1 MSVQTE
7 IDRISTAVQ
16 NAHLKVIE
24 KGGTSAAP
32 YLVANLPDAID
43 TIPEATE
50 PKLQAKSATPSETAQ
65 TVKPDSGYDGLSQV
79 SVGAISKTY
88 VGSGVPKQ
96 AAKTITPSTSS
107 QTAVASG
114 VYTTGAVTVGAIP
127 STYVKPTATKAAATY
142 TPSTS
147 NQTIAAGTYCSG
159 AQTIKG
165 DANLVAGNIKSGVS
179 IFGVAGTMTAG
190 EDVTAET
197 NAYTGLL
204 DGLEAV
210 VNALPDAGSGGG
222 GGTNTLD
229 AFMPTN
235 TGIISGSYTPTTSG
249 TDVKHA
255 IQIGSSYT
263 SAATIGSYPV
273 LMFAIIRKDGF
284 NATGSSS
291 GRNIV
296 AYIGMK
302 GGGAVSYRNGS
313 ASAITYA
320 GGAETTTT
328 YNYGVGS
335 LGATGRT
342 NAYFRYMDNA
352 KPIVYFSTYGIVAL
366 EANKEYTWL
375 AVYDKTLMNV

>member
-50 PKLQAKSATPSETAQ
+50 PKLQAKTATPSETAQ

-88 VGSGVPKQ
+88 VGSGVTKQ

-107 QTAVASG
+107 QTAVAKN
-114 VYTTGAVTVGAIP
+114 VYTTGAVTVAAIP
-127 STYVKPTATKAAATY
+127 SAYVKPTATKAATTY

-197 NAYTGLL
+197 NTYTSLL
-204 DGLEAV
+204 DDLEAAV
-210 VNALPDAGSGGG
+210 DALPDAGGGGSVETCTVMFTGYDYPTAIAYMALDDSGKLTARYMTNSATGLTLADVVCNSVMTIWPSSQYAAPQSTDAIILGKMNLGYVLSIEAQSGG
-222 GGTNTLD
+222 
-229 AFMPTN
+229 
-235 TGIISGSYTPTTSG
+235 
-249 TDVKHA
+249 V
-255 IQIGSSYT
+255 
-263 SAATIGSYPV
+263 ATIN
-273 LMFAIIRKDGF
+273 LII
-284 NATGSSS
+284 
-291 GRNIV
+291 
-296 AYIGMK
+296 
-302 GGGAVSYRNGS
+302 
-313 ASAITYA
+313 
-320 GGAETTTT
+320 
-328 YNYGVGS
+328 VGS
-335 LGATGRT
+335 GA
-342 NAYFRYMDNA
+342 D
-352 KPIVYFSTYGIVAL
+352 
-366 EANKEYTWL
+366 
-375 AVYDKTLMNV
+375 

>member
-50 PKLQAKSATPSETAQ
+50 PKLQAKSATPSESAQ

-88 VGSGVPKQ
+88 VGSGVTKQ

-114 VYTTGAVTVGAIP
+114 VYTTGTVTVAAIP
-127 STYVKPTATKAAATY
+127 SSYVKPTATKAATTY

-197 NAYTGLL
+197 ETYTDLL
-204 DGLEAV
+204 NDLEA
-210 VNALPDAGSGGG
+210 AIDELPDAGSGSGG
-222 GGTNTLD
+222 SVETCTVTINNPASTGMLVDYMSVENDAIVRKSVDYPYEPFNVLRGSILSIINDAYTGYYRMKITCDNCEVVRNAYDYNQENGTVWAYIFAVNAD
-229 AFMPTN
+229 
-235 TGIISGSYTPTTSG
+235 
-249 TDVKHA
+249 
-255 IQIGSSYT
+255 
-263 SAATIGSYPV
+263 AATASIT
-273 LMFAIIRKDGF
+273 F
-284 NATGSSS
+284 SS
-291 GRNIV
+291 
-296 AYIGMK
+296 
-302 GGGAVSYRNGS
+302 
-313 ASAITYA
+313 
-320 GGAETTTT
+320 
-328 YNYGVGS
+328 
-335 LGATGRT
+335 
-342 NAYFRYMDNA
+342 
-352 KPIVYFSTYGIVAL
+352 
-366 EANKEYTWL
+366 
-375 AVYDKTLMNV
+375 

>member
-88 VGSGVPKQ
+88 VGSGVTKQ
-96 AAKTITPSTSS
+96 AAKTVTPSTSS

-114 VYTTGAVTVGAIP
+114 VYTTGAVTVAAIP
-127 STYVKPTATKAAATY
+127 SSYVKPSATKAATTY
-142 TPSTS
+142 TPTTS

-165 DANLVAGNIKSGVS
+165 DTNLVAGNIKSGVS

-197 NAYTGLL
+197 ETYTDLL
-204 DGLEAV
+204 TDLEAAV
-210 VNALPDAGSGGG
+210 DALPNAGSGGSGVSTTGTIKGDGTGLNSMTITHNCQVTPKIFHIKRTSGSG
-222 GGTNTLD
+222 GGIYYGLFGRKDDGTVIYVGCIYSGGSTRAHVNLTSSTCVWTDTTLT
-229 AFMPTN
+229 F
-235 TGIISGSYTPTTSG
+235 TGLGYTTLTSG
-249 TDVKHA
+249 
-255 IQIGSSYT
+255 
-263 SAATIGSYPV
+263 
-273 LMFAIIRKDGF
+273 
-284 NATGSSS
+284 
-291 GRNIV
+291 
-296 AYIGMK
+296 
-302 GGGAVSYRNGS
+302 AV
-313 ASAITYA
+313 
-320 GGAETTTT
+320 
-328 YNYGVGS
+328 
-335 LGATGRT
+335 
-342 NAYFRYMDNA
+342 
-352 KPIVYFSTYGIVAL
+352 
-366 EANKEYTWL
+366 YTWE
-375 AVYDKTLMNV
+375 AIP

>member
-50 PKLQAKSATPSETAQ
+50 PKLQAKTATPSETAQ

-88 VGSGVPKQ
+88 VGSGVTKQ

-107 QTAVASG
+107 QTAVAKN
-114 VYTTGAVTVGAIP
+114 VYTTGAVTVAAIP
-127 STYVKPTATKAAATY
+127 STYVKPTATKAATTY

-179 IFGVAGTMTAG
+179 IFGVAGSY
-190 EDVTAET
+190 E
-197 NAYTGLL
+197 
-204 DGLEAV
+204 
-210 VNALPDAGSGGG
+210 GSGGG
-222 GGTNTLD
+222 SSGGGSVETCKVVIDTSSTIYRPYYYSYTTVDGNGNITGVAVEANSAADVTLNNVVCGSVVTVYWYKMVLGGMVLTNATCIGTSGDKYFNAILITAPAGGTATIVN
-229 AFMPTN
+229 
-235 TGIISGSYTPTTSG
+235 
-249 TDVKHA
+249 
-255 IQIGSSYT
+255 
-263 SAATIGSYPV
+263 SAA
-273 LMFAIIRKDGF
+273 
-284 NATGSSS
+284 S
-291 GRNIV
+291 G
-296 AYIGMK
+296 
-302 GGGAVSYRNGS
+302 GGGAV
-313 ASAITYA
+313 
-320 GGAETTTT
+320 
-328 YNYGVGS
+328 
-335 LGATGRT
+335 
-342 NAYFRYMDNA
+342 
-352 KPIVYFSTYGIVAL
+352 
-366 EANKEYTWL
+366 
-375 AVYDKTLMNV
+375 

>member
-32 YLVANLPDAID
+32 YLVANLPEAIG

-50 PKLQAKSATPSETAQ
+50 PTLQSKSVTPSESAQ

-88 VGSGVPKQ
+88 VGSGVTKQ

-127 STYVKPTATKAAATY
+127 STYVKPTATKAATTY
-142 TPSTS
+142 TPTTS

-165 DANLVAGNIKSGVS
+165 DSNLKAENIKSGVS
-179 IFGVAGTMTAG
+179 IFGVAGSMTAG

-197 NAYTGLL
+197 ETYTDLL
-204 DGLEAV
+204 TDLEA
-210 VNALPDAGSGGG
+210 AIEELPDAGGGSGGEMKTAT
-222 GGTNTLD
+222 GT
-229 AFMPTN
+229 F
-235 TGIISGSYTPTTSG
+235 TPTAADIYTTPVTVTGLGFKPKVVFIQQNLKYGNSAIGAPSTYPYTVMKSFMYGEQIMGTGEYVTSSAVFYIAWLN
-249 TDVKHA
+249 DSKYI
-255 IQIGSSYT
+255 IQ
-263 SAATIGSYPV
+263 
-273 LMFAIIRKDGF
+273 MNDDGF
-284 NATGSSS
+284 TVS
-291 GRNIV
+291 GVDSKMIMSKS
-296 AYIGMK
+296 AYYYYAIG
-302 GGGAVSYRNGS
+302 
-313 ASAITYA
+313 
-320 GGAETTTT
+320 
-328 YNYGVGS
+328 
-335 LGATGRT
+335 
-342 NAYFRYMDNA
+342 
-352 KPIVYFSTYGIVAL
+352 
-366 EANKEYTWL
+366 
-375 AVYDKTLMNV
+375 

>member
-79 SVGAISKTY
+79 SVGAIRKTY
-88 VGSGVPKQ
+88 VGSGVTKQ

-114 VYTTGAVTVGAIP
+114 VYTTGAVTVAAIP
-127 STYVKPTATKAAATY
+127 STYVKPTATKAATTY
-142 TPSTS
+142 TPTTS

-197 NAYTGLL
+197 NTYTDLL
-204 DGLEAV
+204 DDLEAAV
-210 VNALPDAGSGGG
+210 DALPDAGSGGAVDTG
-222 GGTNTLD
+222 MQMLDSGTVKPSSNT
-229 AFMPTN
+229 ASVTITHECGKIPKAAVIYY
-235 TGIISGSYTPTTSG
+235 GSGSTATYMILHHFAVRNGDIKHVFQHHTTSSTQYASRNFSLNG
-249 TDVKHA
+249 AFDWTDTKVTFTSLD
-255 IQIGSSYT
+255 SSAKFA
-263 SAATIGSYPV
+263 SGKSYSWM
-273 LMFAIIRKDGF
+273 L
-284 NATGSSS
+284 
-291 GRNIV
+291 
-296 AYIGMK
+296 
-302 GGGAVSYRNGS
+302 
-313 ASAITYA
+313 
-320 GGAETTTT
+320 
-328 YNYGVGS
+328 YG
-335 LGATGRT
+335 
-342 NAYFRYMDNA
+342 
-352 KPIVYFSTYGIVAL
+352 
-366 EANKEYTWL
+366 
-375 AVYDKTLMNV
+375 

>member
-16 NAHLKVIE
+16 QAHLKVIE

-88 VGSGVPKQ
+88 VGSGVTKQ

-114 VYTTGAVTVGAIP
+114 VYTTGAVTVAAIP
-127 STYVKPTATKAAATY
+127 NTYVKPTATKADTTY

-197 NAYTGLL
+197 NTYTSLL
-204 DGLEAV
+204 DDLEAAV
-210 VNALPDAGSGGG
+210 DSLPDAGSGGG
-222 GGTNTLD
+222 ASLETCEVTIENCMTLMYTSVENGEIVPKFINGKDYVTNTITALKNSMLVCNMYGS
-229 AFMPTN
+229 AHVKTQ
-235 TGIISGSYTPTTSG
+235 TGAKLIKMSG
-249 TDVKHA
+249 TQYAAFSVD
-255 IQIGSSYT
+255 SSP
-263 SAATIGSYPV
+263 AH
-273 LMFAIIRKDGF
+273 
-284 NATGSSS
+284 
-291 GRNIV
+291 IV
-296 AYIGMK
+296 FG
-302 GGGAVSYRNGS
+302 
-313 ASAITYA
+313 
-320 GGAETTTT
+320 
-328 YNYGVGS
+328 
-335 LGATGRT
+335 
-342 NAYFRYMDNA
+342 
-352 KPIVYFSTYGIVAL
+352 
-366 EANKEYTWL
+366 W
-375 AVYDKTLMNV
+375 

>member
-50 PKLQAKSATPSETAQ
+50 PKLQAKTATPSETAQ

-88 VGSGVPKQ
+88 VGSGVTKQ

-114 VYTTGAVTVGAIP
+114 VYTTGAVTVAAIP
-127 STYVKPTATKAAATY
+127 STYVKPTATKAATTY

-197 NAYTGLL
+197 EAYTDLL
-204 DGLEAV
+204 TDLEAAV
-210 VNALPDAGSGGG
+210 DSLPDAGSGG
-222 GGTNTLD
+222 
-229 AFMPTN
+229 
-235 TGIISGSYTPTTSG
+235 S
-249 TDVKHA
+249 
-255 IQIGSSYT
+255 
-263 SAATIGSYPV
+263 
-273 LMFAIIRKDGF
+273 
-284 NATGSSS
+284 
-291 GRNIV
+291 
-296 AYIGMK
+296 
-302 GGGAVSYRNGS
+302 GGAVQMCTVTII
-313 ASAITYA
+313 AKLAITATGYVDYLTATGYA
-320 GGAETTTT
+320 SEALPVENNSIQIQCLANSILTLGGYAFSSLTVSDGAELIRT
-328 YNYGVGS
+328 VGS
-335 LGATGRT
+335 VSSMHTC
-342 NAYFRYMDNA
+342 
-352 KPIVYFSTYGIVAL
+352 IVYVTGDSTLQYRGA
-366 EANKEYTWL
+366 
-375 AVYDKTLMNV
+375 

>member
-16 NAHLKVIE
+16 NAHLKVIA

-50 PKLQAKSATPSETAQ
+50 PKLQAKTATPSETAQ
-65 TVKPDSGYDGLSQV
+65 TVKPDSGFDGLSSV

-88 VGSGVPKQ
+88 VGSGVTKQ

-114 VYTTGAVTVGAIP
+114 VYTTGAVTVAAIP

-197 NAYTGLL
+197 NTYTDLL
-204 DGLEAV
+204 TDLEAAV
-210 VNALPDAGSGGG
+210 DALPDAGGGSGGG
-222 GGTNTLD
+222 VETCTVTIVQKWGGNDDPAFLTLYVPYYNILADGSIEHDSKVFTSNGDFEPQHSVTVTVYKNTTINVIAKTSLASSIQFEMSANGGTIVEQETFEAALSSRTCFCTLI
-229 AFMPTN
+229 PTSEEA
-235 TGIISGSYTPTTSG
+235 TFTFE
-249 TDVKHA
+249 
-255 IQIGSSYT
+255 
-263 SAATIGSYPV
+263 SA
-273 LMFAIIRKDGF
+273 
-284 NATGSSS
+284 
-291 GRNIV
+291 
-296 AYIGMK
+296 
-302 GGGAVSYRNGS
+302 
-313 ASAITYA
+313 
-320 GGAETTTT
+320 
-328 YNYGVGS
+328 
-335 LGATGRT
+335 
-342 NAYFRYMDNA
+342 
-352 KPIVYFSTYGIVAL
+352 
-366 EANKEYTWL
+366 
-375 AVYDKTLMNV
+375 